1 MPQPASAEYL
11 STLREAETNSRFIGI
26 IVNIVIV
33 TTTFIRCSGS
43 LESRESRAESVYEMG
58 DDYIDHDQ
66 VQLEPEYEDVDQHL
80 YLAGS
85 SG

>member
-11 STLREAETNSRFIGI
+11 STLREAETNSRYIGI
-26 IVNIVIV
+26 IVNIFIV
-33 TTTFIRCSGS
+33 TLIRCSGS